1 MKPNK
6 NSRLDSSPERSAMT
20 PERSAMTPER
30 SAMTPER
37 PAMTP
42 ERPAMT
48 PEPFGKRV
56 VGGYRGGRSGE
67 IYTRLPHIIKIWS
80 SHV

>member
-6 NSRLDSSPERSAMT
+6 NSRLDST

-30 SAMTPER
+30 S
-37 PAMTP
+37 AMTP

-56 VGGYRGGRSGE
+56 VGGYRGGRSGGRY
-67 IYTRLPHIIKIWS
+67 IQGCHT
-80 SHV
+80 